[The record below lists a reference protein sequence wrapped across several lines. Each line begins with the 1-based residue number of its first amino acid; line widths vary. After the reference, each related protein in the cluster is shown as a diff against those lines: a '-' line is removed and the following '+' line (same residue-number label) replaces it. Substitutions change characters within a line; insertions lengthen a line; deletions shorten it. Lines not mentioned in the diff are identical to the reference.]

1 MDTESG
7 LNRVTKP
14 VPGVVPSLRGILL
27 RSRCHAFYAVFGI
40 KKFFCSVRISDRD
53 SYLRIVCVPS
63 PFFSATPS
71 PTPSWTFY
79 CDCAIPFGDS
89 ASGDYAACPK
99 AATVLTHLSNVPL
112 QLQETVCQALI
123 NVTDVDDGGVGADSP
138 KLLSELQVKIG
149 KILKERDF
157 HIKAWESSG
166 EEGSSKYLGM
176 TWRKDDQYLLKF
188 RLNLYQN
195 VHGIPSREDLDSE
208 SHGQFNLLISSAK
221 IMGKAAYTA
230 SQSEIA
236 IAVLA
241 VKMEW
246 KITLELMKVNL
257 SEPVFIGDSK
267 IVHKMMARNN
277 PAGLPIFYGTRIMEI
292 STLSAAVSWYWCP
305 GSLNPADLLT
315 RSGFTLEKLNSKF
328 WLQGSFLP
336 QPPSSWPTKP

>member
-176 TWRKDDQYLLKF
+176 TWNREDNRYLLKF
-188 RLNLYQN
+188 RLNLYQK
-195 VHGIPSREDLDSE
+195 VCGIPSGENLDSE
-208 SHGQFNLLISSAK
+208 FLQDKSVPITKKNVLSGACQFYDPNGLAAPLMFPVRDRQCNMQTPLSADRADRSSVE
-221 IMGKAAYTA
+221 
-230 SQSEIA
+230 EI
-236 IAVLA
+236 L
-241 VKMEW
+241 K
-246 KITLELMKVNL
+246 T
-257 SEPVFIGDSK
+257 
-267 IVHKMMARNN
+267 KMMSFPTVRVINIGIEPTAHQR
-277 PAGLPIFYGTRIMEI
+277 
-292 STLSAAVSWYWCP
+292 
-305 GSLNPADLLT
+305 LLH
-315 RSGFTLEKLNSKF
+315 FQIKKMF
-328 WLQGSFLP
+328 Q
-336 QPPSSWPTKP
+336 